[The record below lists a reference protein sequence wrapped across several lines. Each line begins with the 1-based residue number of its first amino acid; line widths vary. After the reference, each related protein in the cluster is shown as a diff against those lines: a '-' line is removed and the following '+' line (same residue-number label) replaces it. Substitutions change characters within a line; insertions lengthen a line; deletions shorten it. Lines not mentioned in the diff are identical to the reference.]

1 MPGAAWRRRDRRR
14 AGAKIASPQNFAR
27 CLSVRRRHGRR
38 RAVFHRQTMS
48 NPVDR
53 NDPQMT
59 APVPSTEPSERD
71 SRPEVDHPKSAI
83 ISGTVGSFMMFLGS
97 FGVGWLASVS
107 DLSRWPPIIFLRLNP
122 FGVIFSVVLLAAG
135 AMLLV
140 RSWLRLGQKVRIWG
154 PEARSATMTAVL
166 AWGAPMMFAIPL
178 FSRDVYAYIV
188 QGQMVIN
195 GLNPYQEGF
204 SQISN
209 WFSSGADGLWAQSPT
224 PYGPLFLWLEEW
236 VVWLSAGHQELS
248 ILLFR
253 LVALAG
259 VVLCIIYIPKLAEL
273 HGINPNRALWLTVA
287 NPLFLIN
294 FIASVHN
301 DALMIGLAL
310 AGLYY
315 TATSKALRGV
325 LLVTLSI
332 AVKPVTIVFLPFVGL
347 LWAGKGAGWG
357 RKLFY
362 WVLTAAV
369 SFGVLGLLGLFNG
382 YGFGWIGAM
391 ATPGSLWIWYSPV
404 GIAGW
409 AVATIFSAFGLDG
422 WTFGNVVHL
431 MGPAAAVV
439 IILILVFKGSYE
451 RIIRRLA
458 IAFGALVFLSP
469 IIQSW
474 YVVWLIPLFAATGIR
489 NDWQV
494 KTLYFLVSFFMIY
507 SVSDQLDIAWFIDLD
522 LNVARVI
529 ASLVAVGFAM
539 YLIFVD
545 SKTKRLFQRKL
556 VDPGTA
562 HQI

>member
-1 MPGAAWRRRDRRR
+1 
-14 AGAKIASPQNFAR
+14 
-27 CLSVRRRHGRR
+27 
-38 RAVFHRQTMS
+38 
-48 NPVDR
+48 
-53 NDPQMT
+53 
-59 APVPSTEPSERD
+59 
-71 SRPEVDHPKSAI
+71 
-83 ISGTVGSFMMFLGS
+83 MMFAGS
-97 FGVGWLASVS
+97 LGVGWLSSVS
-107 DLSRWPPIIFLRLNP
+107 DLSRWPLIIFMRLNA
-122 FGVIFSVVLLAAG
+122 FGVILSIVLLAVG

-140 RSWLRLGQKVRIWG
+140 RSWLRLGQKVRVWG
-154 PEARSATMTAVL
+154 PDARSATTKAVL
-166 AWGAPMMFAIPL
+166 AWGAPMFIAIPL

-195 GLNPYQEGF
+195 GLNPYEEGF

-236 VVWLSAGHQELS
+236 VVWLSGGEQMFA

-259 VVLCIIYIPKLAEL
+259 VALCFVYVPKLAEL

-315 TATSKALRGV
+315 SASRKPLLGL

-332 AVKPVTIVFLPFVGL
+332 AVKPVTIVFLPFLGL
-347 LWAGKGAGWG
+347 LWAGKHAGWG
-357 RKLFY
+357 RKVVF
-362 WVLTAAV
+362 WVMTAV
-369 SFGVLGLLGLFNG
+369 ISFGLLALLGMING
-382 YGFGWIGAM
+382 YGFGWVGALS
-391 ATPGSLWIWYSPV
+391 TPGSLWIWYSPV
-404 GIAGW
+404 GLAGW

-431 MGPAAAVV
+431 LGQAAAVV
-439 IILILVFKGSYE
+439 VILALVFKGSYE

-458 IAFGALVFLSP
+458 IAHGALVFLSP

-474 YVVWLIPLFAATGIR
+474 YVVWLIPLFAPTGIR

-507 SVSDQLDIAWFIDLD
+507 SVSDQLDIAWFIDLN
-522 LNVARVI
+522 LVVARLVAAVI
-529 ASLVAVGFAM
+529 AIGFGM
-539 YLIFVD
+539 YLVFID
-545 SKTKRLFQRKL
+545 PKTKRLFQRKL
-556 VDPGTA
+556 KDPVA
-562 HQI
+562 ARQI